1 MTDQDRAEP
10 TQAEI
15 DHRLMATF
23 CRTLD
28 SSALPPMTVMRMM
41 ASALGAIYRQTSA
54 SHHAEEC
61 PCGWQPLPSDVETLL
76 VEIEAAARRPP
87 VPDITNMQIAGR
99 ASPLSDRQP
108 GSRMISQ
115 RAPADAAG
123 ACGGRIRSTS
133 AADRLF
139 RSELS

>member
-1 MTDQDRAEP
+1 MTDRDEIES

-15 DHRLMATF
+15 DHRLMTAF

-61 PCGWQPLPSDVETLL
+61 PCGWQPLSSDIETLL
-76 VEIEAAARRPP
+76 AEIEAAARRPP
-87 VPDITNMQIAGR
+87 VADLTNMQIAGR
-99 ASPLSDRQP
+99 A
-108 GSRMISQ
+108 
-115 RAPADAAG
+115 
-123 ACGGRIRSTS
+123 
-133 AADRLF
+133 
-139 RSELS
+139 